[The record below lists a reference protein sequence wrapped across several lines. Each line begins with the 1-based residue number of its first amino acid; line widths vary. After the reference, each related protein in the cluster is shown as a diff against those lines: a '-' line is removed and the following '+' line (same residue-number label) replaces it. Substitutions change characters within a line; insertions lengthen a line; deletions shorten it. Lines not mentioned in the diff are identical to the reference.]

1 MATTRTRPANRDRTG
16 LGERTWLVV
25 IAETSRCAVLTAS
38 QAADIAI
45 IARHDRTSESSST
58 ELVFYQMD
66 NGGHTWPG
74 GKQYLPQAIIGGTS
88 RALDASDGHCTVFWR
103 PPATSPVQ
111 RWQDGHQYATRSPL
125 SS

>member
-1 MATTRTRPANRDRTG
+1 
-16 LGERTWLVV
+16 
-25 IAETSRCAVLTAS
+25 VLTAS

-58 ELVFYQMD
+58 DLVFYQMN
-66 NGGHTWPG
+66 NGGPTWPR
-74 GKQYLPQAIIGGTS
+74 GKHYLAHAIIRRTS
-88 RALDASDGHCTVFWR
+88 RALGASDGHCTVFWR
-103 PPATSPVQ
+103 PAATGPLQ